1 MANEIKTT
9 MVNTQATE
17 VWAEKNDD
25 FIFDRLNK
33 YIIGTKNPD
42 VTHIRFP
49 EGTTNIGNYFADV
62 LDNNYGNK
70 FGNKLKYIYIP
81 KSVKNIYIGAFINKQ
96 LLKTID
102 FEKESDL
109 SYIGKYAFE
118 GTAIETLH
126 LPDNVECDQKAFA
139 NCKNLHTLILPKNAT
154 YVEDNV
160 FYGCVSLKNVTW
172 PKNLEDIG
180 HYSFMGT
187 ALEVLDLKQCIDL
200 YYISAY
206 AFADCK
212 KLHII
217 IFPANKDI
225 TLKSFAFNNCT
236 ALECIDK
243 APITKLITCPET
255 FEGCYALTTT
265 EDEGTSKKD
274 AADAYLM
281 RRGIL
286 L

>member
-9 MVNTQATE
+9 MYTQATTE
-17 VWAEKNDD
+17 VWATEEND
-25 FIFDRLNK
+25 FIFDGEK
-33 YIIGTKNPD
+33 CIIGTKNPN
-42 VTHIRFP
+42 VTHIKFP
-49 EGTTNIGNYFADV
+49 EGTIRIGNDFYDE
-62 LDNNYGNK
+62 LDDTYGNE
-70 FGNKLKYIYIP
+70 FGSKIEYIYIP
-81 KSVKNIYIGAFINKQ
+81 KSVKHIYTGAFINKQ

-102 FEKESDL
+102 FAEKADL
-109 SYIGKYAFE
+109 SYIDKYAFE

-126 LPDNVECDQKAFA
+126 LPDDVECDQKAFA

-160 FYGCVSLKNVTW
+160 YTGCVSLKNVIW
-172 PKNLEDIG
+172 PKSLEDIG

-187 ALEVLDLKQCIDL
+187 ALEVLDLRQCTNL

-206 AFADCK
+206 AFAKCES
-212 KLHII
+212 LHTI
-217 IFPANKDI
+217 IFPANKNI
-225 TLKSFAFNNCT
+225 TLKSFAFANCT
-236 ALECIDK
+236 ALQYIDK
-243 APITKLITCPET
+243 PPITKLITCPET
-255 FEGCYALTTT
+255 FEGCYKLTTT